1 MNAYILQYKYI
12 AWISTIAMT
21 STYYGYNYVYAG
33 SKCVLLRS
41 LLCAVVRHFGEIHS
55 EEISKKSFKNDCI
68 ATT

>member
-1 MNAYILQYKYI
+1 
-12 AWISTIAMT
+12 MT

-55 EEISKKSFKNDCI
+55 EEISKKSFKNNCI